1 MRVLVA
7 RWLLPLVLAACTAA
21 PVVLP
26 TPTPTRE
33 PGVLQV
39 SVLLDLSGS
48 RAPSGQAQRN
58 AMQLWVDQARPS
70 ALKMRVKFVDVAGSD
85 TKLLLELKRAIVDD
99 RADAIVVG
107 APMPADGPL
116 MDAVALGET
125 PVLLTLPIA
134 DPVGASGGF
143 AFALAPAPSL
153 VATAIVNDLV
163 DRSLLQPML
172 LAGDETPPSVGE
184 RASFVAE
191 LKRHTVTPPGAVSL
205 DAPDAAQRVRAAAA
219 FAKSVVLTGASAPYG
234 DVIRAI
240 PVAVGAPVV
249 YLSYLTETADVTN
262 LRDQSALVTWPGSRA
277 LASTTSPSAPPPF
290 VQRFTDR
297 YGAPSTIAATAYDA
311 LALIDDAASAAPGD
325 VGGARLRQRLEATT
339 FAGVVTRYSFTA
351 VRHLGFAAADLALLR
366 WNSQTARAF
375 VPARAGE
382 TER

>member
-1 MRVLVA
+1 MA
-7 RWLLPLVLAACTAA
+7 RWLLPLLLAACTSA

-58 AMQLWVDQARPS
+58 AMQLWVDQAPQS
-70 ALKMRVKFVDVAGSD
+70 PLKLRVTFVDVAGSD

-99 RADAIVVG
+99 RADAVVVG
-107 APMPADGPL
+107 VPMPAEGPL
-116 MDAVALGET
+116 MDAIALGAT
-125 PVLLTLPIA
+125 PVLLTLPIS

-143 AFALAPAPSL
+143 AFALAPAPIQ
-153 VATAIVNDLV
+153 VANAIASDLV

-172 LAGDETPPSVGE
+172 LAGDDSPPSVGE
-184 RASFVAE
+184 RGSFVAE
-191 LKRHTVTPPGAVSL
+191 LRRRGITPPGAVSL
-205 DAPDAAQRVRAAAA
+205 AAPDAAQRVRAAAA

-234 DVIRAI
+234 DVVRSI
-240 PVAVGAPVV
+240 PVAIGAPVV

-262 LRDQSALVTWPGSRA
+262 LRDQSALVTWPGSRVLA
-277 LASTTSPSAPPPF
+277 SSASTTTAPPF

-297 YGAPSTIAATAYDA
+297 YGAPSTLAATGYDA
-311 LALIDDAASAAPGD
+311 LALVFDAASSVPGD
-325 VGGARLRQRLEATT
+325 TGGARLRQRLEATT
-339 FAGVVTRYSFTA
+339 FPGVVTRYSFTA
-351 VRHLGFAAADLALLR
+351 TRHLGFATPDLALLR

-375 VPARAGE
+375 VPAPPGD